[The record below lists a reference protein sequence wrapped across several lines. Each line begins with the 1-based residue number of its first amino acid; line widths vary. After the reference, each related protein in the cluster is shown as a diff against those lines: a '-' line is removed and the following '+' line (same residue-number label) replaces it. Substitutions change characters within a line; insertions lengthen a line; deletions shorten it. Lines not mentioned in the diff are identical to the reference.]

1 MSLAVGLFNKRRL
14 YTWLALPLAAVIAAF
29 VLISVNG
36 SSEANYFESRLSVT
50 FDGRL
55 DIPMPSEPVAKIQAD
70 SSQANG
76 DYLGNEVTV
85 IAFQFTAPLATEI
98 SENGRTITFLARD
111 RSDSTTESF
120 VKAGG
125 SRFIAGRPELA
136 LYSTP
141 ITTVQLAGTEAVGLK
156 IGHSAIGLLLIALL
170 AIFAAATRPAALPV
184 RIRNRPA
191 RIRRRE

>member
-1 MSLAVGLFNKRRL
+1 MSLANRRL
-14 YTWLALPLAAVIAAF
+14 YIGLALPLAAAIVAF

-36 SSEANYFESRLSVT
+36 SSEANYFESRMSVT

-55 DIPMPSEPVAKIQAD
+55 DIPAPSQPVAIIEAA

-76 DYLGNEVTV
+76 DYLNNEVTV
-85 IAFQFTAPLATEI
+85 IAFQFTAPFATEI

-120 VKAGG
+120 VKAAA

-141 ITTVQLAGTEAVGLK
+141 TTTVRLAGTEAAGLK

-170 AIFAAATRPAALPV
+170 AIFAAVTRPAALPV
-184 RIRNRPA
+184 RIRIRPV
-191 RIRRRE
+191 RIHHR